1 MKEPSTKGQTFRSFV
16 RALGKLR
23 GDAVVEGT
31 LARAPQEVR
40 DALGAAGKILP
51 SGWYPI
57 RWLTE
62 LHKAAAL
69 ATGGGLALSRA
80 IGREAT
86 AADYRGIYRFF
97 AVVLSPE
104 GILSRAPRAFSLTWD
119 TGDASVVES
128 RPRHIVIEFS
138 GCVGFNAWLWEVVIG
153 ASTAL
158 LELGGAK
165 NIEIRVVAGGGD
177 APEMRMEARWD

>member
-1 MKEPSTKGQTFRSFV
+1 MKEPCTKGQTFRSFV
-16 RALGKLR
+16 NALRKLE
-23 GDAVVEGT
+23 GEAVVTAT
-31 LARAPQEVR
+31 LARVPDEVR
-40 DALGAAGKILP
+40 DALEATGKIV
-51 SGWYPI
+51 SGGWYPI

-69 ATGGGLALSRA
+69 ATGKGLALSRA

-97 AVVLSPE
+97 AVILSPQ

-119 TGDASVVES
+119 EGEAKVLETAPKFIRVE
-128 RPRHIVIEFS
+128 FA
-138 GCVGFNAWLWEVVIG
+138 GCRGFNPWLWENLIG

-165 NIEIRVVAGGGD
+165 RVQARNAGGGGD
-177 APEMRMEARWD
+177 SPQMIFEASWD